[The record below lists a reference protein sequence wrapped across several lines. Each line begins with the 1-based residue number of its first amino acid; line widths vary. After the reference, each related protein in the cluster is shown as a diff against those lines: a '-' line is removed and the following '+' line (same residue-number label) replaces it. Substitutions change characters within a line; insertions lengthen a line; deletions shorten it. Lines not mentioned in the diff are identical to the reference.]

1 MNATELIKDIIEE
14 LEVES
19 VKEIRISQNLMDLDE
34 WDSLNMLMLLD
45 YIKTKFDVTLSPDD
59 HKKELT
65 VQTIINEI
73 EKNSDIKIIND
84 L

>member
-1 MNATELIKDIIEE
+1 MKTTELIKDIIEE

-73 EKNSDIKIIND
+73 EKNSDVRIIND

>member
-1 MNATELIKDIIEE
+1 MKTTELIKDILEE

-34 WDSLNMLMLLD
+34 WDSMNMLMLLD

-73 EKNSDIKIIND
+73 EKKSDVKIIND